1 MELHPYLHKVQFYE
15 TDGMSI
21 VHHGNHILWMEE
33 ARSDF
38 LDQLGWP
45 YDKLEEL
52 GVVSPVIGVECQY
65 KASTT
70 FNDQVDVTVS
80 VREYRCPKLVV
91 AYEMRKA
98 DGTLVLTGTSSHCFM
113 DREGKFLRLKR
124 DIPAFDQALREQLPA
139 EENSK

>member
-1 MELHPYLHKVQFYE
+1 MIPYRHRVNYYE
-15 TDGMSI
+15 TDKMG
-21 VHHGNHILWMEE
+21 VTHHANYIHWMEE
-33 ARSDF
+33 ARIAF

-139 EENSK
+139 EDNSK